1 MNVFERFTNNQFLSP
16 ISSKTLKK
24 IGRYCGL
31 NDKSEVLEVDCGKG
45 GVSLVLA
52 HLFHSQITG
61 TENRSI
67 FLEDAKRH
75 ALFEDLIH
83 KVNFIESDIKNLP
96 FDEKFFDLTLYLSPP
111 IPCEINKFLVN
122 IAPFTV
128 DHGWIAISKIILKD
142 KINFNR
148 KENFKT
154 WVESFKEN
162 DELRTLDESIKF
174 FEELGFSVKE
184 NFLEDN
190 KSWDDFYSS
199 QALTLLE
206 KKSENSISIQEK
218 KSFDKWK
225 KELEMYHSGG
235 GKESLEYVTFLM
247 QKHLKTSY

>member
-1 MNVFERFTNNQFLSP
+1 MDVFERFKNNQFLSP
-16 ISSKTLKK
+16 ISSKTLEK
-24 IGRYCGL
+24 IGSRCGL
-31 NDKSEVLEVDCGKG
+31 NDRSKVLEVDCGKG
-45 GVSLVLA
+45 GASLVLA

-75 ALFEDLIH
+75 ALFEDLTH
-83 KVNFIESDIKNLP
+83 QVNFIESDVKNLP

-111 IPCEINKFLVN
+111 IPCEINKFLAN

-128 DHGWIAISKIILKD
+128 IHGWIAISKIILKD
-142 KINFNR
+142 NLNFNR

-154 WVESFKEN
+154 WVKSFKEN

-184 NFLEDN
+184 TFLEDK
-190 KSWDDFYSS
+190 KSWEDFYSS

-206 KKSENSISIQEK
+206 KKSENNILIQEK
-218 KSFDKWK
+218 RSFDEWQ
-225 KELEMYHSGG
+225 KEVEMYHCEG
-235 GKESLEYVTFLM
+235 GKKSLEYATFLM
-247 QKHLKTSY
+247 QKHLQISY